1 MELFFPYGESELD
14 DLRKAAPELAPLFDR
29 YGFIRRPMN
38 PDLFGAL
45 SESIVG
51 QQIST
56 KAQQTILGRLAE
68 RLGAVTPE
76 RILSVPPETVT
87 ACGVSLR
94 KTDYLRGAAEAVSTG
109 MTKTFL
115 ETLDDNGII
124 SHLTRLKGVG
134 IRTAE
139 MMLIFCFGRPNVLS
153 FGDFGIRTALFGDV
167 DGTAVLDGSQHAN
180 AADLFGGNGQRVGIK
195 HREIGPFSRL
205 DGSFGSLLSDLN
217 GGRQRHRFEGFR
229 R

>member
-1 MELFFPYGESELD
+1 MELFFPYGESELE

-76 RILSVPPETVT
+76 KILSVPPETVT

-94 KTDYLRGAAEAVSTG
+94 KTDYLRGAAEAISAG

-153 FGDFGIRTALFGDV
+153 FGDFGIRTALTRLHGVEKLPKALFEEDRRRFSPY
-167 DGTAVLDGSQHAN
+167 GTVASFYLWESN
-180 AADLFGGNGQRVGIK
+180 KTAAG
-195 HREIGPFSRL
+195 
-205 DGSFGSLLSDLN
+205 
-217 GGRQRHRFEGFR
+217 
-229 R
+229 

>member
-76 RILSVPPETVT
+76 KILSVPPETVT

-94 KTDYLRGAAEAVSTG
+94 KTDYLRGAAEAVTAG

-134 IRTAE
+134 IWTAE

-153 FGDFGIRTALFGDV
+153 FGDFGIRTALARLHGVEKLPKALFEEDRRRFSPY
-167 DGTAVLDGSQHAN
+167 GTVASFYLWESN
-180 AADLFGGNGQRVGIK
+180 KTAAG
-195 HREIGPFSRL
+195 
-205 DGSFGSLLSDLN
+205 
-217 GGRQRHRFEGFR
+217 
-229 R
+229 

>member
-76 RILSVPPETVT
+76 KILSVPPETVT

-94 KTDYLRGAAEAVSTG
+94 KTDYLRGAAEAVTAG

-124 SHLTRLKGVG
+124 THLTRLKGVG
-134 IRTAE
+134 IWTAE

-153 FGDFGIRTALFGDV
+153 FGDFGIRTALARLHGVEKLPKALFEEDRRRFSPY
-167 DGTAVLDGSQHAN
+167 GTVASFYLWESN
-180 AADLFGGNGQRVGIK
+180 KTAAG
-195 HREIGPFSRL
+195 
-205 DGSFGSLLSDLN
+205 
-217 GGRQRHRFEGFR
+217 
-229 R
+229 

>member
-76 RILSVPPETVT
+76 KILSVPPETVT

-94 KTDYLRGAAEAVSTG
+94 KTDYLRGAAEAVSAG

-124 SHLTRLKGVG
+124 SHLTRLKGIG

-153 FGDFGIRTALFGDV
+153 FGDFGIRTAPARLHGVEKLPKALFEEDRRRFSPY
-167 DGTAVLDGSQHAN
+167 GTVASFYLWESN
-180 AADLFGGNGQRVGIK
+180 KTAAG
-195 HREIGPFSRL
+195 
-205 DGSFGSLLSDLN
+205 
-217 GGRQRHRFEGFR
+217 
-229 R
+229 

>member
-1 MELFFPYGESELD
+1 MD

-76 RILSVPPETVT
+76 KILSVPPETVT

-94 KTDYLRGAAEAVSTG
+94 KTDYLRGAAEAVTAG

-134 IRTAE
+134 IWTAE

-153 FGDFGIRTALFGDV
+153 FGDFGIRTALARLHGVEKLPKALFEEDRRRFSPY
-167 DGTAVLDGSQHAN
+167 GTVASFYLWESN
-180 AADLFGGNGQRVGIK
+180 KTAAG
-195 HREIGPFSRL
+195 
-205 DGSFGSLLSDLN
+205 
-217 GGRQRHRFEGFR
+217 
-229 R
+229 

>member
-76 RILSVPPETVT
+76 KILSVPPETVT

-94 KTDYLRGAAEAVSTG
+94 KTDYLRGAAEAVTAG

-124 SHLTRLKGVG
+124 SHLTRLQGVG
-134 IRTAE
+134 IWTAE

-153 FGDFGIRTALFGDV
+153 FGDFGIRTALARLHGVEKLPKALFEEDRRRFSPY
-167 DGTAVLDGSQHAN
+167 GTVASFYLWESN
-180 AADLFGGNGQRVGIK
+180 KTAAG
-195 HREIGPFSRL
+195 
-205 DGSFGSLLSDLN
+205 
-217 GGRQRHRFEGFR
+217 
-229 R
+229 

>member
-76 RILSVPPETVT
+76 KILSVPPETVT

-94 KTDYLRGAAEAVSTG
+94 KTDYLRGAAEAVSAG

-134 IRTAE
+134 IWTAE

-153 FGDFGIRTALFGDV
+153 FGDFGIRTALARLHGVEKLPKALFEEDRRRFSPY
-167 DGTAVLDGSQHAN
+167 GTVASFYLWESN
-180 AADLFGGNGQRVGIK
+180 KTAAG
-195 HREIGPFSRL
+195 
-205 DGSFGSLLSDLN
+205 
-217 GGRQRHRFEGFR
+217 
-229 R
+229 

>member
-14 DLRKAAPELAPLFDR
+14 DLRKAAPEVAPLFDR

-76 RILSVPPETVT
+76 KILSVPPETVT

-94 KTDYLRGAAEAVSTG
+94 KTDYLRGAAEAVTAG

-124 SHLTRLKGVG
+124 SLLTRLKGVG
-134 IRTAE
+134 IWTAE

-153 FGDFGIRTALFGDV
+153 FGDFGIRTALARLHGVEKLPKALFEEDRRRFSPY
-167 DGTAVLDGSQHAN
+167 GTVASFYLWESN
-180 AADLFGGNGQRVGIK
+180 KTAAG
-195 HREIGPFSRL
+195 
-205 DGSFGSLLSDLN
+205 
-217 GGRQRHRFEGFR
+217 
-229 R
+229 

>member
-1 MELFFPYGESELD
+1 MD

-76 RILSVPPETVT
+76 KILSVPPETVT

-94 KTDYLRGAAEAVSTG
+94 KTDYLRGAAEAVTAG

-124 SHLTRLKGVG
+124 SHLTRLQGVG
-134 IRTAE
+134 IWTAE

-153 FGDFGIRTALFGDV
+153 FGDFGIRTALARLHGVEKLPKALFEEDRRRFSPY
-167 DGTAVLDGSQHAN
+167 GTVASFYLWESN
-180 AADLFGGNGQRVGIK
+180 KTAAG
-195 HREIGPFSRL
+195 
-205 DGSFGSLLSDLN
+205 
-217 GGRQRHRFEGFR
+217 
-229 R
+229 